1 MRVYTIIRPIAAAVA
16 LTLSATTA
24 QALVLYTTNSATAG
38 ITGYSGG
45 TGSTKSDGCLCVMS
59 GGACPVAG
67 SGNSPGTI
75 DTVGGISFIPM
86 TVTAT
91 GASTLS
97 FMLTGAV
104 NASGSIWEVT
114 EVTSTGATIADM
126 GHTTVVPYGTNGSGT
141 VSLNIP
147 TGTATYYFRVTD
159 LLEQYMGAT
168 DTLPSYLGT
177 TGENGGTVLLAN
189 EQFTISAPTIVTN
202 TPEPA
207 SIALLVGGIAGLG
220 TLRRRR
226 AG

>member
-1 MRVYTIIRPIAAAVA
+1 
-16 LTLSATTA
+16 
-24 QALVLYTTNSATAG
+24 
-38 ITGYSGG
+38 
-45 TGSTKSDGCLCVMS
+45 MS
-59 GGACPVAG
+59 
-67 SGNSPGTI
+67 S
-75 DTVGGISFIPM
+75 
-86 TVTAT
+86 
-91 GASTLS
+91 
-97 FMLTGAV
+97 
-104 NASGSIWEVT
+104 
-114 EVTSTGATIADM
+114 
-126 GHTTVVPYGTNGSGT
+126 
-141 VSLNIP
+141 NIP